1 MDWKKTFN
9 QGQWVIHGIFV
20 VSVIVALGST
30 LFALRLNHLQ
40 STEEQRNQKIS
51 SLIHYLK
58 TDESFEKITK
68 YLSWAQSDK
77 ANDKMRELS
86 SKTAEAEELLEMKSS
101 KDLSLAKRTFA
112 KLINNTSGMSDPN
125 DALRLLKQKVTTLQQ
140 VANSNH
146 FKNISIIANRM
157 SERLG
162 QLDAKNVGG
171 SIQVGYLKSDLKR
184 LGQLVASSSL
194 GDGEKNGLKNRFESM
209 QNELDLLGSLNS
221 QSRDLKAHVT
231 KADLALSQWILDA
244 EKKAGD
250 VQGMRAQKQNQ
261 LIIFLSTLVGFLVLS
276 WMGVAYLFRWQKEKI
291 GIQVEAEVKTVIEK
305 GIMADQRFTMDHYSN
320 VTRDDIIRLLDDL
333 KVKLNLGSMLHEGL
347 PFAGCM
353 IDTNFKLT
361 WYNHLFL
368 EQLYLSDEEVRSD
381 AFHWD
386 YVRDYLNLDQDP
398 IYEALVNKIAGIYPV
413 KVKQDE
419 FTPSQPYEMYVTPIS
434 VNREDRV
441 MVFLYPLISV
451 KEAIKEQVDLS
462 TSTLNRFMT
471 LWNEDRLNEDEL
483 HFLEKDFKNNDIGD
497 TFTQLVQT
505 YERLNGDKQE
515 CLETITSLEEENTT
529 YEMVM
534 KEMDEADRIKKEIR
548 KDEFRLAG
556 ELRQS
561 FITSIERSE
570 TLLNLNKS
578 VLQQNDELKNEAGR
592 LHQLSQDFMRK
603 NKETQEILGHLESVK
618 VDYKKLKLELLE
630 VKAKL
635 ISMNNSLLSQ
645 LPVLDE
651 PQQRIAN
658 RYKDELARLDFNV
671 VTLDKKLTQ
680 LDVLLAKL
688 NMMTDKAP
696 IEQISFGFQTTQK
709 DHALRESVL
718 GIQKS
723 LALDETK
730 TIEQFKSLHGLMKKD
745 ARVQVEQNSPK
756 NDLDSFLS

>member
-1 MDWKKTFN
+1 M
-9 QGQWVIHGIFV
+9 H
-20 VSVIVALGST
+20 
-30 LFALRLNHLQ
+30 
-40 STEEQRNQKIS
+40 
-51 SLIHYLK
+51 
-58 TDESFEKITK
+58 
-68 YLSWAQSDK
+68 
-77 ANDKMRELS
+77 
-86 SKTAEAEELLEMKSS
+86 
-101 KDLSLAKRTFA
+101 
-112 KLINNTSGMSDPN
+112 
-125 DALRLLKQKVTTLQQ
+125 
-140 VANSNH
+140 
-146 FKNISIIANRM
+146 
-157 SERLG
+157 
-162 QLDAKNVGG
+162 
-171 SIQVGYLKSDLKR
+171 
-184 LGQLVASSSL
+184 
-194 GDGEKNGLKNRFESM
+194 
-209 QNELDLLGSLNS
+209 NELELLGSLNS

-231 KADLALSQWILDA
+231 RADLALSQWILEA

-276 WMGVAYLFRWQKEKI
+276 WMGVAYLFRWQKEKMSL
-291 GIQVEAEVKTVIEK
+291 QVEAEVKTVIEK
-305 GIMADQRFTMDHYSN
+305 GIMADQRFAMDHYSE
-320 VTRDDIIRLLDDL
+320 VTRNDIIRLLDDL

-368 EQLYLSDEEVRSD
+368 EQLYLSDDEVRSD

-386 YVRDYLNLDQDP
+386 YVRDYLNLNEDP

-419 FTPSQPYEMYVTPIS
+419 FTPAQPYEMYVTPIS

-451 KEAIKEQVDLS
+451 KEAIKEQVELS
-462 TSTLNRFMT
+462 TCNLNRFMT

-483 HFLEKDFKNNDIGD
+483 HLLEKDFKNNDIGD

-505 YERLNGDKQE
+505 YERLNGDKE
-515 CLETITSLEEENTT
+515 DCLHTISSLEEENAS
-529 YEMVM
+529 YASLM
-534 KEMDEADRIKKEIR
+534 KEMDEAERIKKEIR

-570 TLLNLNKS
+570 TLLHLNKS
-578 VLQQNDELKNEAGR
+578 VLQQNDELKNEAQR
-592 LHQLSQDFMRK
+592 LHQVSQDLVRK

-651 PQQRIAN
+651 SQQRIAN

-688 NMMTDKAP
+688 NMMTDKSP
-696 IEQISFGFQTTQK
+696 IEQISFSFQTTQK

-718 GIQKS
+718 SIQKS
-723 LALDETK
+723 LAQDEAR
-730 TIEQFKSLHGLMKKD
+730 TIDHFKSLHGLMKKD
-745 ARVQVEQNSPK
+745 IRPTSEQNVTK